1 MPSESKEPKDEKAGE
16 KPHAATSSECKAHS
30 GHEKAGAKDDDGSS
44 CAADD
49 NDLVNKVISFFFDND
64 EFAHTFETFAEHHCH
79 AFDLDSDEM
88 KLEYTDIY
96 NEFLALFEEKLEAYI
111 QSQGA
116 TVHEFYDM
124 VRRAYENN
132 RQSGTVLCSEILVA
146 TADFDVFVC
155 AKQKRPRCWR
165 SAKSWYW
172 L

>member
-1 MPSESKEPKDEKAGE
+1 MPSESKDHKDEKAVE
-16 KPHAATSSECKAHS
+16 KPHAVASSESKAQPEQ
-30 GHEKAGAKDDDGSS
+30 EKAGAKDDDGSVN
-44 CAADD
+44 ADN

-111 QSQGA
+111 RSQGA

-124 VRRAYENN
+124 VRRAYETD

-146 TADFDVFVC
+146 TADFDVFVLMMRQTKEASLL
-155 AKQKRPRCWR
+155 AKR
-165 SAKSWYW
+165 
-172 L
+172 